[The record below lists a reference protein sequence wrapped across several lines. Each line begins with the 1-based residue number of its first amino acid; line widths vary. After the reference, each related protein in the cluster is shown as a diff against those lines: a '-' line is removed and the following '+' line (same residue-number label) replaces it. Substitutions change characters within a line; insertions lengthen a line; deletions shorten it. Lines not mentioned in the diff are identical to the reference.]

1 MNNRL
6 LMDEIDVDVIQEFNS
21 KKGNINNYS
30 YKKTNKY
37 NTILT
42 MTNYHQKNK
51 GKFTR
56 KIKKE
61 DLKSDKKNENKSDKQ
76 KFTKQKYNLKN
87 KEKY

>member
-1 MNNRL
+1 MNNSL

-21 KKGNINNYS
+21 KKGNTN

-42 MTNYHQKNK
+42 MTNNHQKNK

-76 KFTKQKYNLKN
+76 KFTK
-87 KEKY
+87 